1 MSAEINVNDGKGLYD
16 NLGLIDLLVVDCNEL
31 PKLLMQGQYV
41 GFCVKIVEM
50 VQKLSNLK
58 RGVKN
63 DQDERDLTI
72 RNLQDEVLLLRAQIE
87 KDKGDVGA

>member
-1 MSAEINVNDGKGLYD
+1 MSADINVNDGKGLYD

-63 DQDERDLTI
+63 DQDERDVTI

-87 KDKGDVGA
+87 KDKGDAGA